1 VAGHDQIGEPEPGRT
16 GESEGAPV
24 IRWQVSDGH
33 RTVSHR
39 GVAATRE
46 RAWTDAATCAAMI
59 AADPL
64 DEDVLSWL
72 SASKPPGSTPRGRQH
87 ERATTERVAADLA
100 DAMRGVLMPPT

>member
-1 VAGHDQIGEPEPGRT
+1 
-16 GESEGAPV
+16 V

-33 RTVSHR
+33 RTVSRR

-46 RAWTDAATCAAMI
+46 QAWTDAATCAAMI

-64 DEDVLSWL
+64 AAGVLFL
-72 SASKPPGSTPRGRQH
+72 VVGEQTARLYPAEGHQH

-100 DAMRGVLMPPT
+100 DAMRGLLIPPQAGTTPASGGCAVGGRVVR